1 MSVLSLCK
9 ESQKLL
15 QLHSASHWEL
25 VTCGWLIS
33 GCGQQKLCFLPSQ
46 SVSPPISL
54 AGFLRVLEREEL
66 GRIFNYK
73 LKIS

>member
-1 MSVLSLCK
+1 MSVLLSLCK

-25 VTCGWLIS
+25 VTCGLVNIWMRPTEAVLS
-33 GCGQQKLCFLPSQ
+33 AFL
-46 SVSPPISL
+46 VSLPPPISL

-66 GRIFNYK
+66 GRIFN
-73 LKIS
+73 